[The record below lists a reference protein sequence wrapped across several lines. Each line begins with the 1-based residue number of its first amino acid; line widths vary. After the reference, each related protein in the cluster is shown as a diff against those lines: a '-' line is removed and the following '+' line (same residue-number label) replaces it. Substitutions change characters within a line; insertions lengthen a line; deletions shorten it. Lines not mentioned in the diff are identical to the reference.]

1 MVPRTSNVGIALA
14 RSSPLYIILLRAI
27 GPVTHRL
34 MSMAAW
40 RDGAERAGFV
50 VPETMVNT
58 GNIIAGFEG
67 TAAAARKAMEP
78 VLRGFGLGE
87 NVAPIVRTPGQ
98 LRRLVKADPIADA
111 AKNRPAE
118 TGVYFFA
125 AAKPE
130 FGWIKEHDGPEAI
143 HIVAD
148 HLVVDF
154 SQDVAKSGRLIRKID
169 KLCGLNT
176 SRNWNTT
183 RKLAERASA
192 REKE

>member
-1 MVPRTSNVGIALA
+1 LA
-14 RSSPLYIILLRAI
+14 SSPSLYIILLRAI

-40 RDGAERAGFV
+40 REAAERAGFMA
-50 VPETMVNT
+50 PETLVNT
-58 GNIIAGFEG
+58 GNMIAGFDG
-67 TAAAARKAMEP
+67 TAVAARKAMEP

-87 NVAPIVRTPGQ
+87 NVAAVVRTPAQ

-111 AKNRPAE
+111 AQNRPAE

-125 AAKPE
+125 AAKPD
-130 FGWIKEHDGPEAI
+130 FNWIKEHDGQEAV

-154 SQDVAKSGRLIRKID
+154 SQDVAQSGKLIRRID

>member
-1 MVPRTSNVGIALA
+1 MATSP
-14 RSSPLYIILLRAI
+14 PLYVVLLRAI

-40 RDGAERAGFV
+40 REASEAAGFHA
-50 VPETMVNT
+50 PETLVNT
-58 GNIIAGFEG
+58 GNMIAGFG
-67 TAAAARKAMEP
+67 GSAAAVRGAMEP

-87 NVAPIVRTPGQ
+87 NVTSVVRTPAQ
-98 LRRLVKADPIADA
+98 LRRLVKADPISDA
-111 AKNRPAE
+111 AENRPAE

-125 AAKPE
+125 SAKPD
-130 FGWIKEHDGPEAI
+130 FGWIADHDGPEAI
-143 HIVAD
+143 HIVAN
-148 HLVVDF
+148 HLIVDF
-154 SQDVAKSGRLIRKID
+154 SQDVAKSGKLIRKID

-183 RKLAERASA
+183 RKLAERATA

>member
-1 MVPRTSNVGIALA
+1 MSQAPHIYVL
-14 RSSPLYIILLRAI
+14 LLRAI
-27 GPVTHRL
+27 GPATHKL
-34 MSMAAW
+34 MGMAQW
-40 RDGAERAGFV
+40 REASEKAGFIG
-50 VPETMVNT
+50 PETVVNT
-58 GNIIAGFEG
+58 GNMIAGFSG
-67 TAAAARKAMEP
+67 TAVAARKAMEP

-87 NVAPIVRTPGQ
+87 NVAVIVRTPAQ
-98 LRRLVKADPIADA
+98 LRRLVKADPIAEA
-111 AKNRPAE
+111 AQHRPAE

-125 AAKPE
+125 SAKPD
-130 FGWIKEHDGPEAI
+130 FGWLAEHEGPETTHTIAG
-143 HIVAD
+143 

-183 RKLAERASA
+183 RKLAERAST

>member
-1 MVPRTSNVGIALA
+1 MA
-14 RSSPLYIILLRAI
+14 SSPPLYVILLRAI

-40 RDGAERAGFV
+40 REAAERAGFV
-50 VPETMVNT
+50 APETMVNT
-58 GNIIAGFEG
+58 GNMIAGFDG
-67 TAAAARKAMEP
+67 TAVAARKAMEP

-98 LRRLVKADPIADA
+98 VRKLVKADPIAHA
-111 AKNRPAE
+111 AQNRPDE

-125 AAKPE
+125 AAKPD
-130 FGWIKEHDGPEAI
+130 FGWIGDHDGPEAI

-148 HLVVDF
+148 HLIVDF

-169 KLCGLNT
+169 KHCGLNT
-176 SRNWNTT
+176 ARNWNTT
-183 RKLAERASA
+183 RKLAERATA

>member
-1 MVPRTSNVGIALA
+1 MANTA
-14 RSSPLYIILLRAI
+14 PLFVILLRAI

-34 MSMAAW
+34 MSMSAW
-40 RDGAERAGFV
+40 REAAEQAGFV
-50 VPETMVNT
+50 APETLVNT
-58 GNIIAGFEG
+58 GNMIAGFDG
-67 TAAAARKAMEP
+67 SAVAARKAMEP

-87 NVAPIVRTPGQ
+87 NVAVVVRTPGQ
-98 LRRLVKADPIADA
+98 LSKLIKADPIADA
-111 AKNRPAE
+111 ALKRPNE

-125 AAKPE
+125 AAKPD
-130 FGWIKEHDGPEAI
+130 FGWIKDHDGPEAI

-169 KLCGLNT
+169 KHGGLNT
-176 SRNWNTT
+176 ARNWNTV
-183 RKLAERASA
+183 RKLAERATA